1 MQNDAHMQPQS
12 APAPTRDRDVEALL
26 DRYIGLYRGD
36 TLDRWRELFVPSF
49 VASAA
54 NADGTVSSWTLD
66 EFYERQRR
74 SFATGKPIREVLEG
88 VAMDRDGPLAAVRS
102 RFVWS
107 DGDVTRHGRLMLLAI
122 ADRGSLRIQSLL
134 FSYAP

>member
-1 MQNDAHMQPQS
+1 MHDDARMQSQTT
-12 APAPTRDRDVEALL
+12 PAPTRDRDVEALL
-26 DRYIGLYRGD
+26 DDYIGLYRGD
-36 TLDRWRELFVPSF
+36 TLERWRTLFVASF

-54 NADGTVSSWTLD
+54 NADGTVTSWTLS

-74 SFATGKPIREVLEG
+74 SFATGKPIREVLED
-88 VAMDRDGPLAAVRS
+88 VEIDRDGPLAAVRS

-107 DGDVTRHGRLMLLAI
+107 DGEVTRHGRLMLLAI